1 MNISKISKIRF
12 LTVFFILA
20 LALPCLACAGSD
32 ALRARV
38 VALFETWSSDPVATL
53 YASPDP
59 SSEAV
64 AHLFENAWVD
74 VLEDDG
80 GPFVCVRCGA
90 QEGYLL
96 RLSLVFGAAAGK
108 PESTDSTPARVTP
121 SLPRTQTPLRAAPD
135 ENAQVIAQL
144 RMDESVTVQ
153 SPLGDWACVTFD
165 GQTGYVPVAAVRKI
179 DNEAFRVFTPAS
191 PDTRVRLYA
200 NPDDP
205 DSLLGEY
212 YGYQYVYHQFEPAAL
227 HGRYTRVRIGRVSGY
242 VNASDAAGGYFFGVP
257 FEPPMTV
264 TPSDVTLYADLALAE
279 PLETIPA
286 GTTVQLLGVCDAQ
299 GAYHIRWGA
308 MDAYV
313 RQSDLPD
320 APQSAQPSPYND
332 LCQTRCDTPFYDA
345 SCSLSRTLPSG
356 TRLYRMD
363 VGYQINGREVGWV
376 CLPDTNELGY
386 VDINDVQLVTPGQEQ
401 PDRDPLLMGYHRQYA
416 CSGAVLRDAP
426 SDDAAILF
434 TFTDWDDEYDL
445 LGGVLPNG
453 YIHVRS
459 VDDTAREGYILASSL
474 DHPHW

>member
-1 MNISKISKIRF
+1 MKISKLRLSTLF
-12 LTVFFILA
+12 LFLILA
-20 LALPCLACAGSD
+20 FPCLACASSD
-32 ALRARV
+32 AGRARV

-53 YASPDP
+53 YASPNL

-64 AHLFENAWVD
+64 AHLFENAWMD
-74 VLEDDG
+74 VIEDDG
-80 GPFVCVRCGA
+80 GPFVRVRSGA
-90 QEGYLL
+90 QEGYAL

-108 PESTDSTPARVTP
+108 PDSTDSLPACVTP
-121 SLPRTQTPLRAAPD
+121 SLPQTQTPLRAAPD
-135 ENAQVIAQL
+135 ESAQVIAQL
-144 RMDESVTVQ
+144 CMDESVTVQ
-153 SPLGDWACVTFD
+153 SLLGDWACVTFE
-165 GQTGYVPVAAVRKI
+165 GQTGYVPAAAVRKI

-191 PDTRVRLYA
+191 PETRVRLYA

-242 VNASDAAGGYFFGVP
+242 VNTADIASGYFFGVP
-257 FEPPMTV
+257 FEPPLTV
-264 TPSDVTLYADLALAE
+264 TPSDVTLYADFAFTE

-313 RQSDLPD
+313 RQSELQD
-320 APQSAQPSPYND
+320 APQSAQLSPYND
-332 LCQTRCDTPFYDA
+332 LCEASCDTPFYDA
-345 SCSLSRTLPSG
+345 SCSLSRTLLPG
-356 TRLYRMD
+356 TRFYRLD
-363 VGYQINGREVGWV
+363 VGHWINAREADWV
-376 CLPDTNELGY
+376 YLPDTNELGY
-386 VDINDVQLVTPGQEQ
+386 VDINDIQLVTPGQEQ
-401 PDRDPLLMGYHRQYA
+401 ADRDPLLMGYHRQYA

-426 SDDAAILF
+426 SDDAAVLF

-459 VDDTAREGYILASSL
+459 SDDAAREGYILASSL
-474 DHPHW
+474 DFPHW